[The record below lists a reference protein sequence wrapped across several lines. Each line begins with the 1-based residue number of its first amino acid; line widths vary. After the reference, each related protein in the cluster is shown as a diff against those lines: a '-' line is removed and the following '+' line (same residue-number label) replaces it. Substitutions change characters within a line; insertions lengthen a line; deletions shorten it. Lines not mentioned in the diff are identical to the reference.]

1 MSTLQ
6 LLTRPSVLGA
16 LKIPV
21 MEMVFASRM
30 ASVPVTVDLAEQL
43 APFLVVLV
51 MQLTASWHHSA
62 LSLAVPNWAAVNALV
77 MSLPQVHTL

>member
-1 MSTLQ
+1 
-6 LLTRPSVLGA
+6 
-16 LKIPV
+16 

-62 LSLAVPNWAAVNALV
+62 LSLAVPN
-77 MSLPQVHTL
+77 